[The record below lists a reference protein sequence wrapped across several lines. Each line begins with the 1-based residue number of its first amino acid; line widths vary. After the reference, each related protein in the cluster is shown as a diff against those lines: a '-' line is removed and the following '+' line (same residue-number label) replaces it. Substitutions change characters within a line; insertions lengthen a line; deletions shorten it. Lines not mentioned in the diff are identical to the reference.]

1 MREEIRLKFDRQ
13 LRIARLK
20 KVALGVVA
28 GTFVAAGLWI
38 SGLDATVETH
48 RVAGVVEAV
57 GPVVGGSSVA
67 TEHGLAVDVLL
78 KDGRHVHVTASK
90 AADPHVGDAVN
101 IAEHV
106 HGTGRVTYSWR

>member
-20 KVALGVVA
+20 KAALGIAAASFVA
-28 GTFVAAGLWI
+28 GGLWI
-38 SGLDATVETH
+38 SGLDASIETH

-57 GPVVGGSSVA
+57 GPLVGGSSVA
-67 TEHGLAVDVLL
+67 TEHGIAVDVLL
-78 KDGRHVHVTASK
+78 HDGRHVHVTASK
-90 AADPHVGDAVN
+90 ATDPHIGDVVN

>member
-1 MREEIRLKFDRQ
+1 MREEIRRKFDRQ

-20 KVALGVVA
+20 KAALGVAAAAVIA
-28 GTFVAAGLWI
+28 GGLWFA
-38 SGLDATVETH
+38 GLDASIETH

-57 GPVVGGSSVA
+57 GPIVGGSSVA
-67 TEHGLAVDVLL
+67 TEHGLSVGVLL
-78 KDGRHVHVTASK
+78 NDGRHVNVTASK
-90 AADPHVGDAVN
+90 TTDPHVGDPVN